1 MDTFTDPTPS
11 SPPAPHALAQPT
23 ASHTYKSHTWTDPL
37 KQPTLPQ
44 FDRYQAEHPCQ
55 TARRIILLEM
65 YPLLPE
71 WQRQFKEK
79 YNWDVKFELEGS
91 LKIGSLIGPKSS
103 LNPDRQGAKVV
114 DVDISL
120 RLPDHLDPE
129 DPEVIK
135 AVSEITG
142 TKHWQNFDWD
152 YWSVKIVAGVY
163 FQYRNIPILQELVG
177 TQEVEL
183 EMVVRT
189 NNSTVA
195 FADYWNQ
202 IFTPPEIE
210 QQIREKKEAAA
221 LGKETYLAVKAQHDV
236 DARYRIMFG
245 WKTGALEGMPEAFT
259 HLLNDW
265 YVWGWT
271 GTDGVWEG
279 VNGVMP
285 RPPGDRSYAW
295 LARAWEQASRLNS
308 LRQEA
313 SKRGLIN

>member
-1 MDTFTDPTPS
+1 MNPNTEHTHTPS
-11 SPPAPHALAQPT
+11 PPPRSSTLEATQTTHQNEPSIESLRTPNSSP
-23 ASHTYKSHTWTDPL
+23 
-37 KQPTLPQ
+37 
-44 FDRYQAEHPCQ
+44 FDRLYVEHPCQ
-55 TARRIILLEM
+55 TARRIILLEL
-65 YPLLPE
+65 YPILPE
-71 WQRQFKEK
+71 WQRQFKERF
-79 YNWDVKFELEGS
+79 NWDVTFELEGS
-91 LKIGSLIGPKSS
+91 LKIGSLVGPKNS

-120 RLPDHLDPE
+120 RLPNHLDPK
-129 DPEVIK
+129 DREVIN
-135 AVSEITG
+135 AISEVTG

-152 YWSVKIVAGVY
+152 YWSVKITAGVY

-177 TQEVEL
+177 TREIEL
-183 EMVVRT
+183 EIVVRT
-189 NNSTVA
+189 HDSTVA

-210 QQIREKKEAAA
+210 QQIREKKQAAT
-221 LGKETYLAVKAQHDV
+221 LGKDSYLAVKAQHDV

-245 WKTGALEGMPEAFT
+245 WKCGALGGMPEAFT

-279 VNGVMP
+279 VQGVMP
-285 RPPGDRSYAW
+285 RPPGDHSFSW
-295 LARAWEQASRLNS
+295 LTRAWEQASRLNS

-313 SKRGLIN
+313 TKRGLVH